1 MKVPVRKEAVLG
13 DCAAG
18 DRMDIIASHGL
29 EEGCC
34 RSGMKFVGEGALV
47 KCGLIEFVAV
57 CSDASLFHSVAHKNR
72 FKRRIGARSR
82 EDAGAVGTMVSAR
95 PNVNG
100 GPWN

>member
-1 MKVPVRKEAVLG
+1 
-13 DCAAG
+13 
-18 DRMDIIASHGL
+18 L

-57 CSDASLFHSVAHKNR
+57 CSDASLFRSLARKNR

-82 EDAGAVGTMVSAR
+82 EDAGAVGTMASAR